1 MGTRR
6 RPHVDAEF
14 VEAVGVLALGFAGP
28 ASDFGNKSP
37 NTRRVTSWVA
47 EEWP

>member
-14 VEAVGVLALGFAGP
+14 VEAVGILTLGFAGP
-28 ASDFGNKSP
+28 ASDSADKGP
-37 NTRRVTSWVA
+37 NTRRIASWMA
-47 EEWP
+47 